1 MRSRAGSA
9 YEEIT
14 GYSLLAEKR
23 YTTDSVTCAIQEHA
37 PQAGRRAVNSM
48 SAPMHCLSSSP
59 PTSMI

>member
-23 YTTDSVTCAIQEHA
+23 YTTDSVTCAFHA
-37 PQAGRRAVNSM
+37 LALKPD
-48 SAPMHCLSSSP
+48 
-59 PTSMI
+59 TT